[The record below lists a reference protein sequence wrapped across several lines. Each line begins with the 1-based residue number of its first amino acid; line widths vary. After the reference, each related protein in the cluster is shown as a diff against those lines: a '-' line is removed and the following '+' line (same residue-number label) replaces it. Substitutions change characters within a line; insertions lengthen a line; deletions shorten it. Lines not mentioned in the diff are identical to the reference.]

1 MGALFF
7 AMIKGSILYY
17 TANGGIFVERIGD
30 GYSDIFVAGTSICLF
45 LALYDLKDGKPG
57 FKESILPYF

>member
-1 MGALFF
+1 M
-7 AMIKGSILYY
+7 
-17 TANGGIFVERIGD
+17 GGIFVERIGD

-45 LALYDLKDGKPG
+45 LALYDLKTETG